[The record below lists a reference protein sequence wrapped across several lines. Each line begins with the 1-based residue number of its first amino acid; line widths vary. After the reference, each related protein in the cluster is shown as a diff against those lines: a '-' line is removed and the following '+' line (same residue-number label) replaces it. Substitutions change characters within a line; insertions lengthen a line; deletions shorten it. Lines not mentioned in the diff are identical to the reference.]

1 MSIKSKF
8 VAAAATLALA
18 SGLATAGAL
27 TASAATPSC
36 GHRCINLFS
45 KKFSDVLT
53 TKPPFVLDVFRQGAN
68 INQPIIMFQSSNA
81 DPAEDFTVSLQGTV
95 TQFAAAGL
103 LPTGALTLHYA
114 TDLAFEFQ
122 YSPNGVDSGLCVG
135 VASTAVQHEG
145 VTLAPCGVSAKT
157 VWVVDVADSPATL
170 NRGYVP
176 LINGSTTNFS
186 HPHVMTYPANGY
198 PTDRPRPQ
206 IQVRNLTGFSNGFG
220 PIIGTVIDTQLWGAD
235 FGVLR

>member
-1 MSIKSKF
+1 MSFKSK
-8 VAAAATLALA
+8 VIAAAATLTLVGGAAAAMA
-18 SGLATAGAL
+18 SGPAN
-27 TASAATPSC
+27 AATPSC

-135 VASTAVQHEG
+135 TASTPIANTPVSLQ
-145 VTLAPCGVSAKT
+145 PCGVSAKT
-157 VWVVDVADSPATL
+157 VWITDRQ
-170 NRGYVP
+170 NRAPGGLFTFPYVP
-176 LINGSTTNFS
+176 LISAAGLNFS
-186 HPHVMTYPANGY
+186 NPFVLTYPANAN
-198 PTDRPRPQ
+198 PNDKPRAQ
-206 IQVRNLTGFSNGFG
+206 LVTQNLHQFSRGQVFDNQQWSAF
-220 PIIGTVIDTQLWGAD
+220 
-235 FGVLR
+235 FGVLQ